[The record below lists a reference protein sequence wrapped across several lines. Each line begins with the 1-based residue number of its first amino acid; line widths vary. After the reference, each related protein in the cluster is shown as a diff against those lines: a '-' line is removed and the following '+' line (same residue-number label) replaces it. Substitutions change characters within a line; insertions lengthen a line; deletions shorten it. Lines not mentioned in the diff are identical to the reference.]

1 MSTLAPPKNLTRNV
15 LIGMGLGVLIASVFF
30 YTHHIYEVI
39 GPGGLSIQAGWTSQS
54 FFGGIEKY
62 LFNLGGQIFKNL
74 LMLVVV
80 PLVFFSLVS
89 GISSLTNMVKLGS
102 IATKTIGL
110 YLFTTGIAVSIA
122 LLFGWIFNLSGYD
135 GDYGSFEPAT
145 ADPSLYGT
153 VLRIFPNNIFG
164 AFVENNMLGIVFIS
178 ILFGIAL
185 NLTDDLTNG
194 LSKTF
199 ERFNLV
205 FLKIVLLIMSFAPIG
220 VFCLMG
226 SYVMAKGLNIF
237 GDLAQYVILLI
248 FVLAFH
254 LAFTYSLILKIFAN
268 LNPLI
273 FFKKMRNVALFAFS
287 TSSSAATIPVTLK
300 TVTDDLGV
308 KKDVSSFVI
317 PVGATINMDGT
328 AIMQGLAT
336 MFIASTVGVDLTFI
350 QYMQIVLLAIVT
362 SIGTAAVPS
371 AGTVTLALI
380 LGSLGLPLDAIGLIL
395 AVDRILDMMRTA
407 VNVCGDAAVSC
418 IVAKSE
424 NELDEQIFNK

>member
-1 MSTLAPPKNLTRNV
+1 MSVLSPPKNLTKNV
-15 LIGMGLGVLIASVFF
+15 LLGMAAGVLIASVF
-30 YTHHIYEVI
+30 YYSQDSI
-39 GPGGLSIQAGWTSQS
+39 PAGLYLT
-54 FFGGIEKY
+54 IEKY
-62 LFNLGGQIFKNL
+62 VFNLGGQIFKNL

-89 GISSLTNMVKLGS
+89 GISSLSNMVKLGS

-110 YLFTTGIAVSIA
+110 YLMTTGIAVSLA
-122 LLFGWIFNLSGYD
+122 LIFGWVFNLSGYEGEVD
-135 GDYGSFEPAT
+135 SFSPTTGDS
-145 ADPSLYGT
+145 SLYGT

-178 ILFGIAL
+178 ILFGISL
-185 NLTDDLTNG
+185 NLTDEITG
-194 LSKTF
+194 GMSKTF
-199 ERFNLV
+199 EKLNTV

-226 SYVMAKGLNIF
+226 SYVMAKGLNVF
-237 GDLAQYVILLI
+237 GDLAQYVALLI

-254 LAFTYSLILKIFAN
+254 LFFTYSLLLKAFAK

-273 FFKKMRNVALFAFS
+273 FYRKMKDVALFAFS

-300 TVTDDLGV
+300 TVTDELGV
-308 KKDVSSFVI
+308 KKDVSAFVV

-336 MFIASTVGVDLTFI
+336 MFIASTVGVDLTLV
-350 QYMQIVLLAIVT
+350 QYGQIVLLAIVT

-395 AVDRILDMMRTA
+395 AVDRILDMIRTA

-424 NELDEQIFNK
+424 NELDEKIFNG

>member
-1 MSTLAPPKNLTRNV
+1 MSVLSPPKNLTKNV
-15 LIGMGLGVLIASVFF
+15 LLGMAAGVLIASVF
-30 YTHHIYEVI
+30 YYSQNSI
-39 GPGGLSIQAGWTSQS
+39 PAGLYLT
-54 FFGGIEKY
+54 IEKY
-62 LFNLGGQIFKNL
+62 VFNLGGQIFKNL

-89 GISSLTNMVKLGS
+89 GISSLSNMVKLGS

-110 YLFTTGIAVSIA
+110 YLMTTGIAVSLA
-122 LLFGWIFNLSGYD
+122 LIFGWVFNLSGYEGEVD
-135 GDYGSFEPAT
+135 TFSPTTGDS
-145 ADPSLYGT
+145 SLYGT
-153 VLRIFPNNIFG
+153 VMRIFPNNIFG

-185 NLTDDLTNG
+185 NLTDELTG
-194 LSKTF
+194 GMSKTF
-199 ERFNLV
+199 EKLNTV

-226 SYVMAKGLNIF
+226 SYVMAKGLNVF
-237 GDLAQYVILLI
+237 GDLAQYVALLI

-254 LAFTYSLILKIFAN
+254 LFFTYSLLLKVFAK

-273 FFKKMRNVALFAFS
+273 FYRKMKDVALFAFS

-300 TVTDDLGV
+300 TVTDELGV
-308 KKDVSSFVI
+308 KKDVSAFVV

-336 MFIASTVGVDLTFI
+336 MFIASTVGVDLTLV
-350 QYMQIVLLAIVT
+350 QYGQIVLLAIVT

-395 AVDRILDMMRTA
+395 AVDRILDMIRTA

-424 NELDEQIFNK
+424 NELDEKIFKG

>member
-1 MSTLAPPKNLTRNV
+1 MNALSAPKNLTRNV
-15 LIGMGLGVLIASVFF
+15 LIGMAAGILVASTFYYLQGFINEDISVGV
-30 YTHHIYEVI
+30 
-39 GPGGLSIQAGWTSQS
+39 
-54 FFGGIEKY
+54 EKY
-62 LFNLGGQIFKNL
+62 IFNLGGQIFKNL

-89 GISSLTNMVKLGS
+89 GISSLSNMVKLGS

-110 YLFTTGIAVSIA
+110 YLFTTAIAVSLA
-122 LLFGWIFNLSGYD
+122 LFFGWAFNLSGFEGTVDSYVPPS
-135 GDYGSFEPAT
+135 GDS
-145 ADPSLYGT
+145 SLYGT

-164 AFVENNMLGIVFIS
+164 AFIENNMLGIVFIS
-178 ILFGIAL
+178 ILFGLAL

-194 LSKTF
+194 FSKTF
-199 ERFNLV
+199 ERFNIV
-205 FLKIVLLIMSFAPIG
+205 FLKIVLLIMTFAPIG

-237 GDLAQYVILLI
+237 GDLAQYVLILI

-254 LAFTYSLILKIFAN
+254 LIFTYSLILKSFAN
-268 LNPLI
+268 LSPLI
-273 FFKKMRNVALFAFS
+273 FYRKMKNVALFAFS

-308 KKDVSSFVI
+308 KKDVSSFVV

-336 MFIASTVGVDLTFI
+336 MFIASTVGVDLTLI
-350 QYMQIVLLAIVT
+350 QYGQIVLLAIVT

-395 AVDRILDMMRTA
+395 AVDRILDMIRTA

-424 NELDEQIFNK
+424 NELDLSIYNSE

>member
-1 MSTLAPPKNLTRNV
+1 MNALSAPKNLTRNV
-15 LIGMGLGVLIASVFF
+15 LIGMAAGILVASTFYYSQGFISEDISVGV
-30 YTHHIYEVI
+30 
-39 GPGGLSIQAGWTSQS
+39 
-54 FFGGIEKY
+54 EKY
-62 LFNLGGQIFKNL
+62 IFNLGGQIFKNL

-80 PLVFFSLVS
+80 PLVFFSLVT
-89 GISSLTNMVKLGS
+89 GISSLSNMVKLGS

-110 YLFTTGIAVSIA
+110 YLFTTAIAVSLA
-122 LLFGWIFNLSGYD
+122 LFFGWAFNLSGFEGTVDSYVPPS
-135 GDYGSFEPAT
+135 GDS
-145 ADPSLYGT
+145 SLYGT

-164 AFVENNMLGIVFIS
+164 AFIENNMLGIVFIS
-178 ILFGIAL
+178 ILFGLAL

-199 ERFNLV
+199 ERFNIV
-205 FLKIVLLIMSFAPIG
+205 FLKIVLLIMTFAPIG

-237 GDLAQYVILLI
+237 GDLVQYVLLLI
-248 FVLAFH
+248 FVLFFH
-254 LAFTYSLILKIFAN
+254 LIFTYSLILKSFAN
-268 LNPLI
+268 LSPLI
-273 FFKKMRNVALFAFS
+273 FYRKMKNVALFAFS

-308 KKDVSSFVI
+308 KKDVSSFVV

-336 MFIASTVGVDLTFI
+336 MFIASTVGVDLTLI
-350 QYMQIVLLAIVT
+350 QYGQIVVLAIVT

-395 AVDRILDMMRTA
+395 AVDRILDMIRTA

-424 NELDEQIFNK
+424 NELDLSIYNSE

>member
-1 MSTLAPPKNLTRNV
+1 MSVLSPPKNLTKNV
-15 LIGMGLGVLIASVFF
+15 LLGMAAGVLIASVFY
-30 YTHHIYEVI
+30 YTQDLI
-39 GPGGLSIQAGWTSQS
+39 PAGLYLT
-54 FFGGIEKY
+54 IEKY
-62 LFNLGGQIFKNL
+62 VFNLGGQIFKNL

-89 GISSLTNMVKLGS
+89 GISSLSNMVKLGS

-110 YLFTTGIAVSIA
+110 YLMTTGIAVSMA
-122 LLFGWIFNLSGYD
+122 LIFGYIFNLSGYE
-135 GDYGSFEPAT
+135 GDVEAFTPTTGDS
-145 ADPSLYGT
+145 SLYGT
-153 VLRIFPNNIFG
+153 VMRIFPNNIFG

-185 NLTDDLTNG
+185 NLTDELTGG

-199 ERFNLV
+199 EKLNTV
-205 FLKIVLLIMSFAPIG
+205 FLKIVLLIMSFAPVG

-226 SYVMAKGLNIF
+226 SYVMAKGLNVF
-237 GDLAQYVILLI
+237 GDLAQYVALLI

-254 LAFTYSLILKIFAN
+254 LFFTYSLILKVFAN

-273 FFKKMRNVALFAFS
+273 FYRKMKDVALFAFS

-300 TVTDDLGV
+300 TVTDELGV
-308 KKDVSSFVI
+308 KKDVSAFVV

-336 MFIASTVGVDLTFI
+336 MFIASTVGVDLTLV
-350 QYMQIVLLAIVT
+350 QYGQIVLLAIVT

-395 AVDRILDMMRTA
+395 AVDRILDMIRTA

-424 NELDEQIFNK
+424 NELDEKIFNG

>member
-1 MSTLAPPKNLTRNV
+1 MSVLSPPKNLTKNV
-15 LIGMGLGVLIASVFF
+15 LLGMAAGVLIASVFY
-30 YTHHIYEVI
+30 YTQDSI
-39 GPGGLSIQAGWTSQS
+39 PAGLYLA
-54 FFGGIEKY
+54 IEKY
-62 LFNLGGQIFKNL
+62 VFNLGGQIFKNL

-89 GISSLTNMVKLGS
+89 GISSLSNMVKLGS

-110 YLFTTGIAVSIA
+110 YLMTTGIAVSMA
-122 LLFGWIFNLSGYD
+122 LIFGYIFNLSGYE
-135 GDYGSFEPAT
+135 GDFEAFTPT
-145 ADPSLYGT
+145 TGDSSLYGT
-153 VLRIFPNNIFG
+153 VMRIFPNNIFG

-185 NLTDDLTNG
+185 NLTDELTGG

-199 ERFNLV
+199 EKLNTV
-205 FLKIVLLIMSFAPIG
+205 FLKIVLLIMSFAPVG

-226 SYVMAKGLNIF
+226 SYVMAKGLNVF
-237 GDLAQYVILLI
+237 GDLAQYVALLI

-254 LAFTYSLILKIFAN
+254 LFFTYSLILKVFAN

-273 FFKKMRNVALFAFS
+273 FYRKMKDVALFAFS

-300 TVTDDLGV
+300 TVTDELGV
-308 KKDVSSFVI
+308 KKDVSAFVV

-336 MFIASTVGVDLTFI
+336 MFIAASTPEVDLTLV
-350 QYMQIVLLAIVT
+350 QYGQIVLLAIVT

-395 AVDRILDMMRTA
+395 AVDRILDMIRTA

-424 NELDEQIFNK
+424 NELDEKIFKG

>member
-1 MSTLAPPKNLTRNV
+1 MSVLAPPKNLTRNV
-15 LIGMGLGVLIASVFF
+15 LLGMAIGVLIASLL
-30 YTHHIYEVI
+30 YYNQNLI
-39 GPGGLSIQAGWTSQS
+39 PSGLYLT
-54 FFGGIEKY
+54 IEKY
-62 LFNLGGQIFKNL
+62 VFNLGGQIFKNL

-89 GISSLTNMVKLGS
+89 GISSLSNMVKLGS

-110 YLFTTGIAVSIA
+110 YLMTTGIAVSIA
-122 LLFGWIFNLSGYD
+122 LIFGYVFNLSGYE
-135 GDYGSFEPAT
+135 GDVEAFTPTTGDS
-145 ADPSLYGT
+145 SLYGT
-153 VLRIFPNNIFG
+153 VMRIFPNNIFG

-178 ILFGIAL
+178 ILFGVAL
-185 NLTDDLTNG
+185 NLTDDLTGG

-199 ERFNLV
+199 EKLNTV
-205 FLKIVLLIMSFAPIG
+205 FLKIVLLIMSFAPVG

-226 SYVMAKGLNIF
+226 SYVMAKGLNVF
-237 GDLAQYVILLI
+237 GDLAQYVALLI

-254 LAFTYSLILKIFAN
+254 LVFTYSLILKVFAN

-273 FFKKMRNVALFAFS
+273 FYRKMKDVALFAFS

-300 TVTDDLGV
+300 TVTDELGV
-308 KKDVSSFVI
+308 KKDVSAFVV

-336 MFIASTVGVDLTFI
+336 MFIASTVGVDLTLV
-350 QYMQIVLLAIVT
+350 QYGQIVLLAIVT

-395 AVDRILDMMRTA
+395 AVDRILDMIRTA

-424 NELDEQIFNK
+424 NELDEKVFNG

>member
-1 MSTLAPPKNLTRNV
+1 MSVLSPPKNLTKNV
-15 LIGMGLGVLIASVFF
+15 LLGMAAGVLIASVFY
-30 YTHHIYEVI
+30 YTQDSI
-39 GPGGLSIQAGWTSQS
+39 PAGLYLA
-54 FFGGIEKY
+54 IEKY
-62 LFNLGGQIFKNL
+62 VFNLGGQIFKNL

-80 PLVFFSLVS
+80 PLVFFSLVT
-89 GISSLTNMVKLGS
+89 GISSLSNMVKLGS

-110 YLFTTGIAVSIA
+110 YLMTTGIAVSMA
-122 LLFGWIFNLSGYD
+122 LIFGYIFNLSGYE
-135 GDYGSFEPAT
+135 GDVEAFTPTTGDS
-145 ADPSLYGT
+145 SLYGT
-153 VLRIFPNNIFG
+153 VMRIFPNNIFG

-185 NLTDDLTNG
+185 NLTDELTGG

-199 ERFNLV
+199 EKLNTV
-205 FLKIVLLIMSFAPIG
+205 FLKIVLLIMSFAPVG

-226 SYVMAKGLNIF
+226 SYVMAKGLNVF
-237 GDLAQYVILLI
+237 GDLAQYVALLI

-254 LAFTYSLILKIFAN
+254 LFFTYSLILKVFAN

-273 FFKKMRNVALFAFS
+273 FYRKMKDVALFAFS

-300 TVTDDLGV
+300 TVTDELGV
-308 KKDVSSFVI
+308 KKDVSAFVV

-336 MFIASTVGVDLTFI
+336 MFIASTVGVDLTLV
-350 QYMQIVLLAIVT
+350 QYGQIVLLAIVT

-380 LGSLGLPLDAIGLIL
+380 LGSLGLPLDAIGLWHQEAIQVIRVL
-395 AVDRILDMMRTA
+395 
-407 VNVCGDAAVSC
+407 
-418 IVAKSE
+418 
-424 NELDEQIFNK
+424 ELK

>member
-1 MSTLAPPKNLTRNV
+1 MNALSAPKNLTRNV
-15 LIGMGLGVLIASVFF
+15 LIGMAAGILVASIFYYSQGLISENISQGV
-30 YTHHIYEVI
+30 
-39 GPGGLSIQAGWTSQS
+39 
-54 FFGGIEKY
+54 EKY

-89 GISSLTNMVKLGS
+89 GISSLSNMVKLGS

-110 YLFTTGIAVSIA
+110 YLFTTAIAVSLA
-122 LLFGWIFNLSGYD
+122 LFFGWAFNLSGFEGTVDSYVPPV
-135 GDYGSFEPAT
+135 GDS
-145 ADPSLYGT
+145 SLYGT

-164 AFVENNMLGIVFIS
+164 SFIENNMLGIVFIS
-178 ILFGIAL
+178 ILFGISL
-185 NLTDDLTNG
+185 NLTDDLTDG

-199 ERFNLV
+199 ERFNIV
-205 FLKIVLLIMSFAPIG
+205 FLKIVLLVMSFAPIG

-226 SYVMAKGLNIF
+226 SYVMSKGLNIF
-237 GDLAQYVILLI
+237 GDLAQYVLLLI

-254 LAFTYSLILKIFAN
+254 LIVTYSLILKSFAN
-268 LNPLI
+268 LNPLV
-273 FFKKMRNVALFAFS
+273 FYRKMKNVALFAFS

-300 TVTDDLGV
+300 TVTEDLGV
-308 KKDVSSFVI
+308 KKDVSSFVV

-336 MFIASTVGVDLTFI
+336 MFIASTVGVDLTLI
-350 QYMQIVLLAIVT
+350 QYGQIVLLAIVT

-371 AGTVTLALI
+371 AGTITLALI

-395 AVDRILDMMRTA
+395 AVDRILDMIRTA

-424 NELDEQIFNK
+424 NELDLSTYNSE

>member
-1 MSTLAPPKNLTRNV
+1 MSVLSPPKNLTKNV
-15 LIGMGLGVLIASVFF
+15 LLGMAAGVLIASVFY
-30 YTHHIYEVI
+30 YTQDSI
-39 GPGGLSIQAGWTSQS
+39 PSGLYLT
-54 FFGGIEKY
+54 IEKY
-62 LFNLGGQIFKNL
+62 VFNLGGQIFKNL

-89 GISSLTNMVKLGS
+89 GISSLSNMVKLGS

-110 YLFTTGIAVSIA
+110 YLMTTGIAVSMA
-122 LLFGWIFNLSGYD
+122 LIFGYIFNLSGYE
-135 GDYGSFEPAT
+135 GDVEAFTPTTGDS
-145 ADPSLYGT
+145 SLYGT
-153 VLRIFPNNIFG
+153 VMRIFPNNIFG

-185 NLTDDLTNG
+185 NLTDELTGG

-199 ERFNLV
+199 EKLNTV
-205 FLKIVLLIMSFAPIG
+205 FLKIVLLIMSFAPVG

-226 SYVMAKGLNIF
+226 SYVMAKGLNVF
-237 GDLAQYVILLI
+237 GDLAQYVALLI

-254 LAFTYSLILKIFAN
+254 LFFTYSLILKVFAN

-273 FFKKMRNVALFAFS
+273 FYRKMKDVALFAFS

-300 TVTDDLGV
+300 TVTDELGV
-308 KKDVSSFVI
+308 KKDVSAFVV

-336 MFIASTVGVDLTFI
+336 MFIASTVGVDLTLV
-350 QYMQIVLLAIVT
+350 QYGQIVLLAIVT

-380 LGSLGLPLDAIGLIL
+380 LGSLGLPLDAIGLML
-395 AVDRILDMMRTA
+395 AVDRILDMIRTA

-424 NELDEQIFNK
+424 NELDEKIFNG

>member
-1 MSTLAPPKNLTRNV
+1 MSVLSPPKNLTKNV
-15 LIGMGLGVLIASVFF
+15 LLGMAAGVLIASVFY
-30 YTHHIYEVI
+30 YTQDSI
-39 GPGGLSIQAGWTSQS
+39 PAGLYLT
-54 FFGGIEKY
+54 IEKY
-62 LFNLGGQIFKNL
+62 VFNLGGQIFKNL

-89 GISSLTNMVKLGS
+89 GISSLSNMVKLGS

-110 YLFTTGIAVSIA
+110 YLMTTGIAVSMA
-122 LLFGWIFNLSGYD
+122 LIFGYIFNLSGYE
-135 GDYGSFEPAT
+135 GDVEAFTPTTGDS
-145 ADPSLYGT
+145 SLYGT
-153 VLRIFPNNIFG
+153 VMRIFPNNIFG

-185 NLTDDLTNG
+185 KLTDELTGG

-199 ERFNLV
+199 EKLNTV
-205 FLKIVLLIMSFAPIG
+205 FLKIVLLIMSFAPVG

-226 SYVMAKGLNIF
+226 SYVMAKGLNVF
-237 GDLAQYVILLI
+237 GDLAQYVALLI

-254 LAFTYSLILKIFAN
+254 LFFTYSLILKVFAN

-273 FFKKMRNVALFAFS
+273 FYRKMKDVALFAFS

-300 TVTDDLGV
+300 TVTDELGV
-308 KKDVSSFVI
+308 KKDVSAFVV

-336 MFIASTVGVDLTFI
+336 MFIASTVGVDLTLV
-350 QYMQIVLLAIVT
+350 QYGQIVLLAIVT

-395 AVDRILDMMRTA
+395 AVDRILDMIRTA

-424 NELDEQIFNK
+424 NELDEKIFNG

>member
-1 MSTLAPPKNLTRNV
+1 MSVLSPPKNLTKNV
-15 LIGMGLGVLIASVFF
+15 LLGMAAGVLIASVFY
-30 YTHHIYEVI
+30 YTQD
-39 GPGGLSIQAGWTSQS
+39 SIPADLYLT
-54 FFGGIEKY
+54 IEKY
-62 LFNLGGQIFKNL
+62 VFNLGGQIFKNL

-89 GISSLTNMVKLGS
+89 GISSLSNMVKLGS

-110 YLFTTGIAVSIA
+110 YLMTTGIAVSMA
-122 LLFGWIFNLSGYD
+122 LIFGYIFNLSGYE
-135 GDYGSFEPAT
+135 GDVEAFTPTTGDS
-145 ADPSLYGT
+145 SLYGT
-153 VLRIFPNNIFG
+153 VMRIFPNNIFG

-185 NLTDDLTNG
+185 NLTDELTGG

-199 ERFNLV
+199 EKLNTV
-205 FLKIVLLIMSFAPIG
+205 FLKIVLLIMSFAPVG

-226 SYVMAKGLNIF
+226 SYVMAKGLNVF
-237 GDLAQYVILLI
+237 GDLAQYVALLI

-254 LAFTYSLILKIFAN
+254 LFFTYSLILKLFAN

-273 FFKKMRNVALFAFS
+273 FYRKMKDVALFAFS

-300 TVTDDLGV
+300 TVTDELGV
-308 KKDVSSFVI
+308 KKDVSAFVV

-336 MFIASTVGVDLTFI
+336 MFIASTVGVDLTLV
-350 QYMQIVLLAIVT
+350 QYGQIVLLAIVT

-395 AVDRILDMMRTA
+395 AVDRILDMIRTA

-424 NELDEQIFNK
+424 NELDEKIFNG

>member
-1 MSTLAPPKNLTRNV
+1 MSVLSPPKNLTKNV
-15 LIGMGLGVLIASVFF
+15 LLGMAAGVLIASVFY
-30 YTHHIYEVI
+30 YTQDSI
-39 GPGGLSIQAGWTSQS
+39 PAGLYLA
-54 FFGGIEKY
+54 IEKY
-62 LFNLGGQIFKNL
+62 VFNLGGQIFKNL

-89 GISSLTNMVKLGS
+89 GISSLSNMVKLGS

-110 YLFTTGIAVSIA
+110 YLMTTGIAVSMA
-122 LLFGWIFNLSGYD
+122 LIFGYIFNLSGYE
-135 GDYGSFEPAT
+135 GDVEAFTPTTGDS
-145 ADPSLYGT
+145 SLYGT
-153 VLRIFPNNIFG
+153 VMRIFPNNIFG
-164 AFVENNMLGIVFIS
+164 AFVENNMLGIVFVS

-185 NLTDDLTNG
+185 NLTDELTGG

-199 ERFNLV
+199 EKLNTV
-205 FLKIVLLIMSFAPIG
+205 FLKIVLLIMSFAPVG

-226 SYVMAKGLNIF
+226 SYVMAKGLNVF
-237 GDLAQYVILLI
+237 GDLAQYVALLI

-254 LAFTYSLILKIFAN
+254 LFFTYSLILKVFAN

-273 FFKKMRNVALFAFS
+273 FYKKMKDVALFAFS

-300 TVTDDLGV
+300 TVTDELGV
-308 KKDVSSFVI
+308 KKDVSAFVV

-336 MFIASTVGVDLTFI
+336 MFIASTVGVDLTLV
-350 QYMQIVLLAIVT
+350 QYGQIVLLAIVT

-395 AVDRILDMMRTA
+395 AVDRILDMIRTA

-424 NELDEQIFNK
+424 NELDEKIFNG

>member
-1 MSTLAPPKNLTRNV
+1 MSVLSPPKNLTKNV
-15 LIGMGLGVLIASVFF
+15 LLGMAAGVLIASVFY
-30 YTHHIYEVI
+30 YTQDSI
-39 GPGGLSIQAGWTSQS
+39 PAGLYLT
-54 FFGGIEKY
+54 IEKY
-62 LFNLGGQIFKNL
+62 VFNLGGQIFKNL

-89 GISSLTNMVKLGS
+89 GISSLSNMVKLGS

-110 YLFTTGIAVSIA
+110 YLMTTGIAVSMA
-122 LLFGWIFNLSGYD
+122 LIFGYIFNLSGYE
-135 GDYGSFEPAT
+135 GDVEAFTPTTGDS
-145 ADPSLYGT
+145 SLYGT
-153 VLRIFPNNIFG
+153 VMRIFPNNIFG

-185 NLTDDLTNG
+185 NLTDELTGG

-199 ERFNLV
+199 EKLNTV
-205 FLKIVLLIMSFAPIG
+205 FLKIVLLIMSFAPVG

-226 SYVMAKGLNIF
+226 SYVMAKGLNVF
-237 GDLAQYVILLI
+237 GDLAQYVALLI
-248 FVLAFH
+248 FFLAFH
-254 LAFTYSLILKIFAN
+254 LFFTYSLILKVFAN

-273 FFKKMRNVALFAFS
+273 FYRKMKDVALFAFS

-300 TVTDDLGV
+300 TVTDELGV
-308 KKDVSSFVI
+308 KKDVSAFVV

-336 MFIASTVGVDLTFI
+336 MFIASTVGVDLTLV
-350 QYMQIVLLAIVT
+350 QYGQIVLLAIVT

-395 AVDRILDMMRTA
+395 AVDRILDMIRTA

-424 NELDEQIFNK
+424 NELDEKIFNG

>member
-1 MSTLAPPKNLTRNV
+1 MNALSAPKNLTRNV
-15 LIGMGLGVLIASVFF
+15 LIGMAAGILVASTFYYLQGFINEDISLGV
-30 YTHHIYEVI
+30 
-39 GPGGLSIQAGWTSQS
+39 
-54 FFGGIEKY
+54 EKY
-62 LFNLGGQIFKNL
+62 IFNLGGQIFKNL

-89 GISSLTNMVKLGS
+89 GISSLSNMVKLGS

-110 YLFTTGIAVSIA
+110 YLFTTAIAVSLA
-122 LLFGWIFNLSGYD
+122 LFFGWAFNLSGFEGTVDSYVPPS
-135 GDYGSFEPAT
+135 GDS
-145 ADPSLYGT
+145 SLYGT

-164 AFVENNMLGIVFIS
+164 AFIENNMLGIVFIS
-178 ILFGIAL
+178 ILFGLAL

-194 LSKTF
+194 FSKTF
-199 ERFNLV
+199 ERFNIV
-205 FLKIVLLIMSFAPIG
+205 FLKIVLLIMTFAPIG

-237 GDLAQYVILLI
+237 GDLAQYVLILI

-254 LAFTYSLILKIFAN
+254 LIFTYSLILKSFAN
-268 LNPLI
+268 LSPLI
-273 FFKKMRNVALFAFS
+273 FYRKMKNVALFAFS

-308 KKDVSSFVI
+308 KKDVSSFVV

-336 MFIASTVGVDLTFI
+336 MFIASTVGIDLTLI
-350 QYMQIVLLAIVT
+350 QYGQIVILAIVT

-395 AVDRILDMMRTA
+395 AVDRILDMIRTA

-424 NELDEQIFNK
+424 NELDLSIYNSE